1 MTHLKSKFALAALLG
16 AGLLVSA
23 CDKADDAAVD
33 AGASTGGTGGEA
45 AGGSTGGNAGGEA
58 GGGTTGGAGGAAGGA
73 GGAAGGAG
81 GAAGG
86 AGGAAGGAGGA
97 AGGAGGAAGG
107 AGGAG
112 GGGGAGGEQPVGC
125 EAEPEGAYRALGCRE
140 GISAAVG
147 AFIGKVLTDNR
158 INGYFLNSNVDG
170 DHFGLCLTKFMVTA
184 VGGPDTYPGL
194 NGNAEMI
201 DADGCRDMVTAH
213 AGMGVS
219 KADNDILIGDLVA
232 TLTELGVNGDLIAAA
247 GGLLAPL
254 EAQIVEDPTSDATL
268 YQRIR
273 VGDAYGKPA
282 IQQIVGGLVGGVA
295 ANAKLLSFFTDL
307 TRVPRVQTCL
317 SRQICA
323 VAGGPCKFGLE
334 VTAPEVEG
342 ESIEPG
348 VTTETPCI
356 TDMRTLHENMSNP
369 DGDVITV
376 DDFNALALELSNS
389 MVTLGVGQA
398 EQDAVLGAIGGTC
411 ADIVAPAERANC
423 P

>member
-1 MTHLKSKFALAALLG
+1 MTHLKSKFALAALFG
-16 AGLLVSA
+16 AGLFVTA
-23 CDKADDAAVD
+23 CDKADDAVVD
-33 AGASTGGTGGEA
+33 AGASTGGAGGEA

-58 GGGTTGGAGGAAGGA
+58 GGGTAGGAGGAAGGA

-107 AGGAG
+107 AGG
-112 GGGGAGGEQPVGC
+112 GGGAGGEQPTGC
-125 EAEPEGAYRALGCRE
+125 ESEPEGPYRSLGCRE
-140 GISAAVG
+140 GIAGAVN

-170 DHFGLCLTKFMVTA
+170 EHFGMCLTKFMVAA

-194 NGNAEMI
+194 NGNADMI

-254 EAQIVEDPTSDATL
+254 EAQIVTDPTSDASL
-268 YQRIR
+268 YQRIH
-273 VGDAYGKPA
+273 VGDTYGKPA
-282 IQQIVGGLVGGVA
+282 IQQIVGGLVGAVA
-295 ANAKLLSFFTDL
+295 ENAKLLSFFTDL
-307 TRVPRVQTCL
+307 TRIPRVQTCL
-317 SRQICA
+317 VRQICDI
-323 VAGGPCKFGLE
+323 AGGPCRFGME
-334 VTAPEVEG
+334 VAAPEVDG
-342 ESIEPG
+342 QSIEPG
-348 VTTETPCI
+348 VSSEMPCI
-356 TDMRTLHENMSNP
+356 TDMRTLHENMTNP

-376 DDFNALALELSNS
+376 EDFNALALELSNA